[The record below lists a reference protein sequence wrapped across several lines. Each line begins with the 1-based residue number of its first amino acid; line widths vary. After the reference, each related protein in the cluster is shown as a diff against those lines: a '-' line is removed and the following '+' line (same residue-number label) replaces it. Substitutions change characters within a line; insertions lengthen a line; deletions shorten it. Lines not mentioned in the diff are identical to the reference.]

1 MAPIVHAYN
10 QRIEMIRRIHY
21 QNWMLK
27 KTSQKDKSV
36 GSDRSKLGKMI
47 GASDIGNPD
56 ARVLLSSMCMS
67 VTADSLRILFSDFN
81 VKTLTINHDKN
92 GKPVGT
98 GIVVLP
104 KKDAIR
110 LIRQFTDVVIGSSN
124 IQFKLIA
131 AFNIEKRVR
140 FADKQDENEPA
151 KRNPLKQHE
160 KARGFLKKMNSNNL
174 NPNVLA
180 STFTNLSI

>member
-1 MAPIVHAYN
+1 MLFHSFDSKI
-10 QRIEMIRRIHY
+10 IRF
-21 QNWMLK
+21 
-27 KTSQKDKSV
+27 T
-36 GSDRSKLGKMI
+36 
-47 GASDIGNPD
+47 GNPD
-56 ARVLLSSMCMS
+56 ARVLLSNMCMS
-67 VTADSLRILFSDFN
+67 VTAQSLRILFSDFN

-92 GKPVGT
+92 GKSVGT

-110 LIRQFTDVVIGSSN
+110 LIRQFTDVFIGSSN

-151 KRNPLKQHE
+151 KRILTKQHE
-160 KARGFLKKMNSNNL
+160 KTRGFLKKMNTNNL
-174 NPNVLA
+174 NPNILV